1 MEQKILKMEVCL
13 TRDDH
18 HYTAEQI
25 IIALP
30 LCSTRARIELCT
42 HSPVPL
48 TVIGLIMMH
57 SSTGEHVS
65 LPCVPSSG
73 RQVI

>member
-18 HYTAEQI
+18 RYTAVQI
-25 IIALP
+25 IITLP
-30 LCSTRARIELCT
+30 LRSTRVRIELCT

-48 TVIGLIMMH
+48 TVIGLIMMY

-73 RQVI
+73 YQVI